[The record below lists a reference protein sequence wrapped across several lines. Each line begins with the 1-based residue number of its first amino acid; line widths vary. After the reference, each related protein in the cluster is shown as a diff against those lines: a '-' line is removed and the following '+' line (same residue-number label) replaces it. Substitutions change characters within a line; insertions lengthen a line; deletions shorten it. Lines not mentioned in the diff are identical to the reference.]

1 MFDLRVLNKYTDAK
15 DALGA
20 VNVIRNFYKDRWT
33 EADEAKDN
41 DALDE
46 IDVRLSE
53 LDVMQVE
60 LEKTLR
66 DCKEFLE
73 Q

>member
-60 LEKTLR
+60 LEKTLS

>member
-15 DALGA
+15 DALGT

-60 LEKTLR
+60 LEKTLS